1 MGSKLSLLNDSD
13 VRCNIKVYTVG
24 RSFVVIHSNL
34 RPGQET
40 KHDLHKVW
48 YDIVYD
54 FDDGQT
60 YEDPGVYFGE
70 DVNVKLSDVV
80 ANLERNA
87 RLAVTANQ
95 DPPKSDTASQPLLI
109 DNEAVESTCVSHHPP
124 TADGGEAYP
133 KLAIEADFTCTPS
146 VLFRLMYREKAFME
160 HVREQESSVHDVK
173 IGEWAP
179 VDEGAEGIESR
190 KLSFTMT
197 LSGAVG
203 PSQTSCN
210 IVETIE
216 HYDEDAY
223 IAVQAL
229 TRTPD
234 VPYGQSFATLTRT
247 CLTWNKQGG
256 TRMTVN
262 LKMKWEKS
270 TMLKGVIESQANE
283 GQTKYNQVL
292 AKRIGEWIAA
302 HPADFPVQTPAPE
315 EPSTGVAIHSGPEST
330 EVTPLLVSGS
340 GSGSGSEGS
349 AVSPPIPIIP
359 ILALMNIVTLAL
371 LIWSW
376 TRPCPC

>member
-34 RPGQET
+34 LPGHES

-48 YDIVYD
+48 YDIIYE
-54 FDDGQT
+54 FDDGRT

-70 DVNVKLSDVV
+70 DMNVKLSDVM
-80 ANLERNA
+80 A
-87 RLAVTANQ
+87 RLAVTANE
-95 DPPKSDTASQPLLI
+95 DPPKSDMTSQPLVA
-109 DNEAVESTCVSHHPP
+109 DNEAVESACVSRHPP

-133 KLAIEADFTCTPS
+133 KLAIEADFPCTPS
-146 VLFRLMYREKAFME
+146 VLFKLMYKETAFME
-160 HVREQESSVHDVK
+160 HVREQESSVHDFK
-173 IGEWAP
+173 IGEWSP
-179 VDEGAEGIESR
+179 VDEGAEGVESR
-190 KLSFTMT
+190 DLSFTMT

-216 HYDEDAY
+216 HYDEDTY

-247 CLTWNKQGG
+247 CFTWNKEGG
-256 TRMTVN
+256 TRMTVT

-283 GQTKYNQVL
+283 GQTKYNQAL

-302 HPADFPVQTPAPE
+302 HPADFLVQTPAPE
-315 EPSTGVAIHSGPEST
+315 EPSTGVAIHSEPEPT
-330 EVTPLLVSGS
+330 EVTPLLGS
-340 GSGSGSEGS
+340 GSGAGSGSS
-349 AVSPPIPIIP
+349 AVSSPIP
-359 ILALMNIVTLAL
+359 ILALTNVVTLVL